1 MIRAIRPP
9 RPMPHIMPPSIICCI
24 MVASKPRPMDSAC
37 EPRKPTMAR
46 AWRYKP
52 STTLLSLACT
62 SFATSARP
70 GLSIA
75 CMEATG
81 STAETSTLPP

>member
-9 RPMPHIMPPSIICCI
+9 RPIPHIMPPSIMCCI
-24 MVASKPRPMDSAC
+24 IATSKPRPMDNAC
-37 EPRKPTMAR
+37 EPGQPTMTR

-52 STTLLSLACT
+52 STTFLSLAWT

-70 GLSIA
+70 GFSIA